1 MSNFN
6 NWHAAKTYF
15 LEDAKETK
23 KTIIFV
29 LYSAK
34 HIYKKT
40 RWQLNKILKRP
51 SGTSLK

>member
-6 NWHAAKTYF
+6 NWHTAKTYF

-23 KTIIFV
+23 NPTFFV

-34 HIYKKT
+34 RIYENT
-40 RWQLNKILKRP
+40 RLRLNKIFFKGP
-51 SGTSLK
+51 AEHP